1 MDTQRATKRVAFA
14 LSTLI
19 FMFGLC
25 FVQPQTAN
33 ATTYLPN
40 FTTFQGSGPGVYLVA
55 NGGYYGIP
63 NPETLTRCFGGWGG
77 IRHVSEPVAA
87 DIRATYRYLGMAA
100 CYVSYPNGTMLSA
113 PSDPKVYVVFNGH
126 KYWVTSGDTVTGCLG
141 GWGAIRRIS
150 DAELAWTNDFYPYA
164 GTYSCPAPQVS
175 TREQR
180 AAAWA
185 LAEVRSPRPSW
196 SDRYNACW
204 SGRCEQFVEQAYGRG
219 GVFSTAYVH
228 YQWQAARGRIHTDRS
243 PPAGAIVFYSAVSG
257 GVNYGHVGISMGNGT
272 IASTV
277 GWMGQCL
284 NTAVNSINYFPNY
297 LGWAYAPDNW
307 Q

>member
-1 MDTQRATKRVAFA
+1 MDIQRATKRVAFA
-14 LSTLI
+14 LATLTLVLTVS
-19 FMFGLC
+19 MGTA
-25 FVQPQTAN
+25 QPAS

-63 NPETLTRCFGGWGG
+63 NPETLTRCFGGWSAV
-77 IRHVSEPVAA
+77 RHVSEPVAA
-87 DIRATYRYLGMAA
+87 DIRATYPYLGMAA
-100 CYVSYPNGTMLSA
+100 CRVDYPNGTTLMA
-113 PSDPKVYVVFNGH
+113 PSSGTVFVIVNGH
-126 KYWVTSGDTVTGCLG
+126 KYGVPNPETLNACLG
-141 GWGAIRRIS
+141 GWGAVRHIS
-150 DAELAWTNDFYPYA
+150 DAEMAWTNDFYPYA
-164 GTYSCPAPQVS
+164 GSYSCSAPQVGS
-175 TREQR
+175 REQR

-219 GVFSTAYVH
+219 GVFTTAYVH

-243 PPAGAIVFYSAVSG
+243 PPLGAIVFYSAVSN
-257 GVNYGHVGISMGNGT
+257 GVNYGHVAISMGNGT
-272 IASTV
+272 VAGTV

-284 NTAVNSINYFPNY
+284 NTAVNALGYFPNY
-297 LGWAYAPDNW
+297 LGWAYAPDSW